1 MNESPDL
8 QAQLLVQALPYIRT
22 FSGKTIVI
30 KYGGNAMID
39 DDLKRAVTRDVLL
52 MRYVGINPIL
62 VHGGGPEVSDAM
74 RKMGKEP
81 EFVDG
86 LRVTD
91 AETMQ
96 IVEMVLTGKTNK
108 NIVALLNAE
117 GGQTGPPLLGDRPD
131 SADRS
136 APGSRLNLGNRP
148 SVADRPGLAV
158 GLSGKDA
165 NLLQAVRDTAHGDLG
180 FVGRVSKTNPAIL
193 HTLAGAGY
201 IPVVSSVAIGAEGE
215 SYNVN
220 ADTAAAAIAIAV
232 GAEKLI
238 LLTDVEGLYRDF
250 ADKASLI
257 SEITAAD
264 ARDLIRSGTVESGM
278 VPKLEACCEAV
289 EDGVP
294 RAHIIDG
301 RRLHSLLIEIFTDSG
316 IGTMV
321 KPGEMGFRP
330 LLV

>member
-39 DDLKRAVTRDVLL
+39 DELKRAVVRDVLL

-81 EFVDG
+81 EFIGG

-91 AETMQ
+91 SETME

-117 GGQTGPPLLGDRPD
+117 GGQ
-131 SADRS
+131 AN
-136 APGSRLNLGNRP
+136 GS
-148 SVADRPGLAV
+148 GLAV

-165 NLLQAVRDTAHGDLG
+165 NLLQAVKETGRGDIG
-180 FVGRVSKTNPAIL
+180 FVGRIHKTNPEIL
-193 HTLAGAGY
+193 HTLASAGY
-201 IPVVSSVAIGAEGE
+201 IPVISSVAIGSEGE

-220 ADTAAAAIAIAV
+220 ADTAAAAIAVAV
-232 GAEKLI
+232 RAEKLI
-238 LLTDVEGLYRDF
+238 LLTDVEGLYKNF
-250 ADKASLI
+250 ADKDSLI
-257 SEITAAD
+257 SETTAAD
-264 ARDLIRSGTVESGM
+264 ARELIRSGVVDSGM
-278 VPKLEACCEAV
+278 IPKLEACCEAV

-301 RRLHSLLIEIFTDSG
+301 RRAHSLLIEVFTDSG

-321 KPGEMGFRP
+321 KPAETGYRP